1 MSILTPFSGPEFRDD
16 QSFQATISIRP
27 DLSTIDFPDELKE
40 LRSDVNQLKVI
51 LDALTTEIL
60 PPSSKTSPLSAR
72 DEHHHHLQEYKKHT
86 MISTINQVTIHL
98 KQRLQPK
105 AGKQA

>member
-1 MSILTPFSGPEFRDD
+1 MLLIIGGLCAPTTDRTHTKSPNFKQLFQISQLFSGPEFRDD

-27 DLSTIDFPDELKE
+27 DLSLIDFPDEFKE

-60 PPSSKTSPLSAR
+60 PSSSKSSDDLSSLLRTS
-72 DEHHHHLQEYKKHT
+72 
-86 MISTINQVTIHL
+86 
-98 KQRLQPK
+98 
-105 AGKQA
+105 G